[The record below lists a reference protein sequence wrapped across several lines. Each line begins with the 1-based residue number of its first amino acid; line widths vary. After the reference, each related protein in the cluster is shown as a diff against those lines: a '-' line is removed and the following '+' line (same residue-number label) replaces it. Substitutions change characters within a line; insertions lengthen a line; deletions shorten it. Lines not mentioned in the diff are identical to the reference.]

1 MKIEINK
8 IENEQRKKQHSL
20 KFNIRKISK
29 INKSLSKLFKRESKK
44 QVNIRSEKGIAI
56 QIL

>member
-8 IENEQRKKQHSL
+8 IENEYRKKQHSL
-20 KFNIRKISK
+20 KFNIRKINK
-29 INKSLSKLFKRESKK
+29 INKSLSKLFKGESKK
-44 QVNIRSEKGIAI
+44 QVNMRSEKGIAI